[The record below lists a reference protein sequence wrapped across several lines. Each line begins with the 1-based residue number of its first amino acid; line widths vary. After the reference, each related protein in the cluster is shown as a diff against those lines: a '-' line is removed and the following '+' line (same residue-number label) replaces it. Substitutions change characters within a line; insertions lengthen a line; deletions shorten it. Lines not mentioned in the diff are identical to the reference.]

1 VFFHLPRRRE
11 TTDRHLSGAQ
21 TAGGKLVLVDPV
33 REDTSASAFPA
44 TQPLYKTC
52 YGRFWPDAKIGQLFI
67 AQKISVA
74 TMEASHMHDKFDN
87 FHDQS
92 SSASRVTAGAVG
104 FLTFIQSGERPDRYD
119 EPSRLDTMPSQPSA
133 QACS

>member
-1 VFFHLPRRRE
+1 MVAVVAAWLVRVNWTYASLHCYGASHHL
-11 TTDRHLSGAQ
+11 GAQ
-21 TAGGKLVLVDPV
+21 TAGGRLVPFDAVC
-33 REDTSASAFPA
+33 EDTSTSTSAFLA

-52 YGRFWPDAKIGQLFI
+52 YRRFWLDAKIGQLFI

-104 FLTFIQSGERPDRYD
+104 FLTLTQQSLRPGR
-119 EPSRLDTMPSQPSA
+119 
-133 QACS
+133 

>member
-52 YGRFWPDAKIGQLFI
+52 DGRFWRYAEIGQIII
-67 AQKISVA
+67 AQDTSVA
-74 TMEASHMHDKFDN
+74 AMEVSHMHDKF
-87 FHDQS
+87 
-92 SSASRVTAGAVG
+92 G
-104 FLTFIQSGERPDRYD
+104 RPARDGH
-119 EPSRLDTMPSQPSA
+119 
-133 QACS
+133 